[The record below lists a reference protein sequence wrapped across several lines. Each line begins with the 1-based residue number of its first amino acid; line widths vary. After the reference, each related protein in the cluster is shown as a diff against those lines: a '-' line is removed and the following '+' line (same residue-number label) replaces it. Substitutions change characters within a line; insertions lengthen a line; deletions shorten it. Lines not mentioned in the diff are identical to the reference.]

1 MRTSRVVIAL
11 TVASG
16 LLFTPIASVSAADTE
31 GGHHPNHAGVLPLPL
46 PGEAFIGGVVRDEHG
61 RLIDNINVEAFD
73 AGTEGADP
81 SAAALT
87 YEGPDSDHP
96 HGFYRLVV
104 APGSYFIRFSSLVVG
119 DGSGDGGDDSF
130 QSQWYADKR
139 VVSVGDEEILRLKP
153 VTLDRARAESECDA
167 ALVDDVVPVGRHP
180 KVRVRIKSV
189 NAPHVTG
196 SIKVTMNHH
205 KVRTDR
211 LRKLDHGRVVLRL
224 PKSRPGTYRV
234 AVSYAGSNAVR
245 RSHSPVQVLRIVRNR
260 QQPRPLPFNVW

>member
-1 MRTSRVVIAL
+1 MRASRVVVAL

-16 LLFTPIASVSAADTE
+16 LLFTPVASVSAADTE
-31 GGHHPNHAGVLPLPL
+31 GGHHPNHARVLPV
-46 PGEAFIGGVVRDEHG
+46 PGEAFIEGVVRDEHG
-61 RLIDNINVEAFD
+61 RLIDDINVEAFD
-73 AGTEGADP
+73 AGIEGADP
-81 SAAALT
+81 SASALT

-104 APGSYFIRFSSLVVG
+104 APGSYFVRFSSLVG
-119 DGSGDGGDDSF
+119 ADGEDGGYA
-130 QSQWYADKR
+130 SQWYADKR
-139 VVSVGDEEILRLKP
+139 VVNVGDEEILRLKP
-153 VTLDRARAESECDA
+153 VTLDRARADSECHA

-180 KVRVRIKSV
+180 KVRVRIKSA

-224 PKSRPGTYRV
+224 PKRRLGTYRV
-234 AVSYAGSNAVR
+234 AVSYAGSNAVKH
-245 RSHSPVQVLRIVRNR
+245 SHSPVQVLRIVRGS
-260 QQPRPLPFNVW
+260 QQPRPLPFNGW